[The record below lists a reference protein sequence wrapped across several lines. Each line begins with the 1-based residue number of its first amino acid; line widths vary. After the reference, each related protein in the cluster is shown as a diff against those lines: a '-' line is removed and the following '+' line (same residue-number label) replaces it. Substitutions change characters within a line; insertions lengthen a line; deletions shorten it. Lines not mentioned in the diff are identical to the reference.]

1 MVKHAPIA
9 AALLAAALPF
19 AAPALAEPAG
29 FNGTWSVQLVTE
41 AGSCDRQSSYTI
53 AVEDGRI
60 RYVPSGNEGRISVS
74 GQVGEGGNVS
84 IGVRQGLG
92 SADASGQLRGSG
104 SGSGTWKVAMLGCT
118 GRWTAQRRSAT
129 AQR

>member
-1 MVKHAPIA
+1 MAKQILT
-9 AALLAAALPF
+9 AALLAALS
-19 AAPALAEPAG
+19 APALAEPAG
-29 FNGTWSVQLVTE
+29 VNGTWSVQLVTE
-41 AGSCDRQSSYTI
+41 SGSCERQASYTI

-60 RYVPSGNEGRISVS
+60 RYVPSGQESRISVS
-74 GQVGEGGNVS
+74 GQVGEGGTVS

-104 SGSGTWKVAMLGCT
+104 SGSGTWKVSMLGCA
-118 GRWTAQRRSAT
+118 GRWTAQRRSTT